1 VIDRYR
7 KSESAEED
15 SSPAMLLSSG
25 YIAGGAIAAV
35 LISFMNFKPQ
45 LVSMLDAKATS
56 WFPASLH
63 DRMDISMMSF
73 VLLAFILLVVGL
85 GWFSKSPERRS

>member
-1 VIDRYR
+1 
-7 KSESAEED
+7 
-15 SSPAMLLSSG
+15 
-25 YIAGGAIAAV
+25 
-35 LISFMNFKPQ
+35 NFKPE
-45 LVSMLDAKATS
+45 LVSMLDAKTAG

-85 GWFSKSPERRS
+85 GWFSKSPNRRS